1 LLITSTRLNM
11 IAHNYILDYTR
22 TVCQVFGFTA
32 YRPICMHEI
41 AWIYIVIWLYVC
53 MYMCVCMYIY
63 ICIYTRTHTHIYIII
78 YICRYMNM
86 YVRNIAFFEAASIHL
101 LFHPRCS
108 EEPIALFW
116 LFLGWLR
123 RLKLTPVRSSTP
135 QRWFRAPN
143 MLEKAAAIEPRPNK

>member
-1 LLITSTRLNM
+1 MKL
-11 IAHNYILDYTR
+11 HEYILLYDY
-22 TVCQVFGFTA
+22 
-32 YRPICMHEI
+32 M
-41 AWIYIVIWLYVC
+41 YVC
-53 MYMCVCMYIY
+53 ICVYVCIYIY

-108 EEPIALFW
+108 EEPIALFR

-123 RLKLTPVRSSTP
+123 RLKLTPVRSSTT
-135 QRWFRAPN
+135 QRWFRATN
-143 MLEKAAAIEPRPNK
+143 MLEKDAAIEPRPNK